1 MTSKEQKEKKKEKYQ
16 ENKKK
21 KKVINIADS
30 AIRYVVGKEIS

>member
-1 MTSKEQKEKKKEKYQ
+1 MTSKEQKEIKKEKYQ